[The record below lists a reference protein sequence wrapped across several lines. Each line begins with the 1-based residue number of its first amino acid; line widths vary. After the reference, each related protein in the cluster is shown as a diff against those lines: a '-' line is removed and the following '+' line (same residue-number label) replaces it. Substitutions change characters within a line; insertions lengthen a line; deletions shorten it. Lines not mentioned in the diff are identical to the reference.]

1 MREGVCHY
9 VGRESVTMWEGIR
22 LLGDSSLD
30 QLLILLYLLLVSES
44 DAMKNAKQAL
54 SATRKATTKVIKAVG
69 SAVDST
75 LETPLVKG
83 TGKILYKTA
92 ETVADVS
99 QKVAHTF

>member
-1 MREGVCHY
+1 MHLYQLHINITR
-9 VGRESVTMWEGIR
+9 
-22 LLGDSSLD
+22 LGDESLTYVH
-30 QLLILLYLLLVSES
+30 LFYSTLVSES

-54 SATRKATTKVIKAVG
+54 SATSKATTKVIKAVG

-99 QKVAHTF
+99 QKVAQA